1 VTKVRSRV
9 PSLAVVPLP
18 TNSTRS
24 ALCLCSCFVL
34 PTNLSSAVS
43 AHSSACSRELPS
55 LPASLRDSSL
65 FFARLAQRKQWC
77 YSSIPPNP
85 HPDRSQPTH
94 TSYYTTTTSTTCAPS
109 GPPSSL
115 SHPSSPPPSLSFRLL
130 YSAQSFCWLLLLS
143 PHKSLPARPLRRPN
157 FSLASL
163 FFRLARRPRVVFLLL
178 CALRV
183 YHNCS
188 AIRRLLQASRL
199 SGSSGVGH
207 CICARR
213 FEVVSTE
220 YISFLCPGQRRIV
233 FFSCI
238 MYGAA
243 VHTRSPP
250 GSETVDAPVLLPNG
264 AASSKHRPGEWFA
277 SRASDPSQT
286 SPHRPAR
293 ASRRPLLPPRKEA
306 EACRIRRRN
315 DHHS

>member
-1 VTKVRSRV
+1 
-9 PSLAVVPLP
+9 
-18 TNSTRS
+18 
-24 ALCLCSCFVL
+24 
-34 PTNLSSAVS
+34 
-43 AHSSACSRELPS
+43 

-213 FEVVSTE
+213 FEVVSTVP
-220 YISFLCPGQRRIV
+220 STSLFFVLGSVALCFFPVSCMARQSTPEAHPDQKPWMHQFYCPMERPAASIGQENGSPLEPQIDRKRRRIV
-233 FFSCI
+233 PRAHRGGRCCRHGRKRKLVAYAAATPSFLI
-238 MYGAA
+238 WVYG
-243 VHTRSPP
+243 RYNCSRGFCFMRRCERPP
-250 GSETVDAPVLLPNG
+250 DLSSDFQPG
-264 AASSKHRPGEWFA
+264 AKAGQP
-277 SRASDPSQT
+277 
-286 SPHRPAR
+286 
-293 ASRRPLLPPRKEA
+293 
-306 EACRIRRRN
+306 
-315 DHHS
+315 